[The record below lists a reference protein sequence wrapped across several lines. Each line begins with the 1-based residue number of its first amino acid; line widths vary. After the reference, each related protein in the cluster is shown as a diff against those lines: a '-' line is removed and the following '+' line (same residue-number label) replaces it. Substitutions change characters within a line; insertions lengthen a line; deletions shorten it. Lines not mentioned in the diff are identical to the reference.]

1 MSTARFTT
9 CPKIFPACC
18 TTETDASV
26 SPENATGNWF
36 RWASFT
42 SLPEAPFIRSISET
56 ALLRSRAITS
66 AKSGGSAPDTGQE
79 NPEDR
84 VDDAQL
90 HGFRNRACTPEM
102 DKPYIPFF
110 SIRIFPIGNICLSS
124 SLLTIITE
132 RYGKE
137 AEGQPFYN
145 YHKTHHIHQYTF
157 IPSVIRQTIQQPE
170 TTSTQTATKCILR
183 IAREAPFYSPP
194 RILVQA
200 RALWSDSFDTL
211 TK

>member
-1 MSTARFTT
+1 MAPLKTYFDDKEKACHIRTAKSSIPARNTEPMSTARFTT

-137 AEGQPFYN
+137 AEGQPSA
-145 YHKTHHIHQYTF
+145 
-157 IPSVIRQTIQQPE
+157 PSMNLQLSWKR
-170 TTSTQTATKCILR
+170 
-183 IAREAPFYSPP
+183 
-194 RILVQA
+194 
-200 RALWSDSFDTL
+200 
-211 TK
+211 